1 MTIEV
6 LNVCKKFNGKE
17 VLKDVTMNIS
27 GDDIIAVSGG
37 RGSGKTTLLRI
48 LLGLEKADSGE
59 VNLLGDY
66 KYAWINAGTVFQED
80 RLCPGFTAAQNV
92 AMVNARLSVRVAR
105 QSLEMLLPPGAADR
119 PVEELTAA
127 QRRMVCIVR
136 ACIIPSDVRFMDEP
150 FFGMTEEEK
159 EKSIRYIRQTI
170 AHTPLVL
177 TCLPEEVPSFS
188 REYSLD

>member
-6 LNVCKKFNGKE
+6 LDVCKSYDGKQ
-17 VLKDVTMNIS
+17 VLKNVNMNIS
-27 GDDIIAVSGG
+27 SDAVIAVTGA
-37 RGSGKTTLLRI
+37 RGSGKTTLIRI
-48 LLGLEKADSGE
+48 LLGLEKPDSGQ

-80 RLCPGFTAAQNV
+80 RLCPGFTAVENV
-92 AMVNARLSVRVAR
+92 AMVNAKLSGRVAR
-105 QSLEMLLPPGAADR
+105 QSLEKLLPPGVADK
-119 PVEELTAA
+119 PVEELTPA

-159 EKSIRYIRQTI
+159 ERSIRYIRETI

-177 TCLPEEVPSFS
+177 TSLPEEAPSFC
-188 REYSLD
+188 RVYSLN